1 MVYMMKVSGMTKPR
15 INSRLLAVVLL
26 ACSFAS
32 PVKAELN
39 TFSPGDPI
47 RSSEINENFE
57 YLAEE
62 IGSQARSG
70 CSEDQLIG
78 LWGEESSGYNSNNVE
93 QRQTVLI
100 TFYSDGTAALEVT
113 KGTEVST
120 YSATYSLDAGCK
132 LALDIGSGATLGKG
146 FVAMNG
152 YVLTLTTRDTDDPT
166 YDDWTFLKI
175 GE

>member
-1 MVYMMKVSGMTKPR
+1 MIKVSGMIKPR
-15 INSRLLAVVLL
+15 INSRFLAVVLL

-70 CSEDQLIG
+70 CSENQLIG
-78 LWGEESSGYNSNNVE
+78 IWGAEASEYDSNNVE
-93 QRQTVLI
+93 
-100 TFYSDGTAALEVT
+100 
-113 KGTEVST
+113 
-120 YSATYSLDAGCK
+120 
-132 LALDIGSGATLGKG
+132 
-146 FVAMNG
+146 
-152 YVLTLTTRDTDDPT
+152 
-166 YDDWTFLKI
+166 
-175 GE
+175 

>member
-1 MVYMMKVSGMTKPR
+1 MIKVSGMTEPR
-15 INSRLLAVVLL
+15 INSRFLACVLL

-32 PVKAELN
+32 PVNADLN

-78 LWGEESSGYNSNNVE
+78 LWGEETSGFNSNNVE

-100 TFYSDGTAALEVT
+100 TFYSDGTAAFNATL
-113 KGTEVST
+113 GTEAFT
-120 YSATYSLDAGCK
+120 DSATYSLDTGCK
-132 LALDIGSGATLGKG
+132 LALDIGSGATLGRG

-152 YVLTLTTRDTDDPT
+152 YVLTLTTRDTDDGS
-166 YDDWTFLKI
+166 YEDWTFLKI

>member
-1 MVYMMKVSGMTKPR
+1 MIKVSGMTKLR
-15 INSRLLAVVLL
+15 INSRFLAGVLL

-70 CSEDQLIG
+70 CSENQLIG
-78 LWGEESSGYNSNNVE
+78 LWGAESSGFNSDNVE
-93 QRQTVLI
+93 QHLTVLI
-100 TFYSDGTAALEVT
+100 TFYIDGTAALEVT
-113 KGTEVST
+113 LGTEVST

-132 LALDIGSGATLGKG
+132 LALDIGSGASLGKG

-166 YDDWTFLKI
+166 YDEFTFLKI

>member
-1 MVYMMKVSGMTKPR
+1 MIKVSGMTEPR
-15 INSRLLAVVLL
+15 INSRFLACVLF

-32 PVKAELN
+32 PVNADLN

-78 LWGEESSGYNSNNVE
+78 LWGEERYGFNSNNVE

-100 TFYSDGTAALEVT
+100 TFYSDGTAAIDT
-113 KGTEVST
+113 TFGTEAAT

-132 LALDIGSGATLGKG
+132 LALDMGSGATLGKG

-152 YVLTLTTRDTDDPT
+152 YVLIMTTRDTDDGN
-166 YDDWTFLKI
+166 YEDWTFLKI

>member
-1 MVYMMKVSGMTKPR
+1 MIKVSGMTKLR
-15 INSRLLAVVLL
+15 INSRFLAGVLL

-70 CSEDQLIG
+70 CSENQLIG
-78 LWGEESSGYNSNNVE
+78 LWGAESSGFNSDNVE
-93 QRQTVLI
+93 KHLTVLI
-100 TFYSDGTAALEVT
+100 TFYIDGTAALEVT
-113 KGTEVST
+113 LGTEVST

-132 LALDIGSGATLGKG
+132 LALDIGSGASLGKG